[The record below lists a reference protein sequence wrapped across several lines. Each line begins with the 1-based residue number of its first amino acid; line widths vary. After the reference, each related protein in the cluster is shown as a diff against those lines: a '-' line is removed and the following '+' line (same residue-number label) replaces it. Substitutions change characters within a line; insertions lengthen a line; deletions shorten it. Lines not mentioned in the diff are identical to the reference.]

1 MLPLIPLLLVPLLHT
16 TTTFAQT
23 TMHYADMTPPEKLMA
38 AAKEGNIHGIRESI
52 ASGVNID
59 LKSSDFGMTA
69 LHYIANGG
77 YVNCV
82 DELVD
87 NGGANMNLQDNWGQT
102 PLMLAATRLA
112 SVEVAK
118 ALIDHGADI
127 EMVDAQGRT
136 ALMWATQHRNEKVVR
151 KLLSNKANLMVRA
164 GKCPPPIDPHPH
176 VFLAVSVSSID
187 H

>member
-1 MLPLIPLLLVPLLHT
+1 MLIPCLLALLLPT
-16 TTTFAQT
+16 TLAQT

-38 AAKEGNIHGIRESI
+38 AAKEGNLYGIREAI

-69 LHYIANGG
+69 LHYVANGG
-77 YVNCV
+77 YLNCV

-87 NGGANMNLQDNWGQT
+87 NGGANMNLKDNWGQT

-112 SVEVAK
+112 SVGVAK
-118 ALIDHGADI
+118 SLIDKGADI

-151 KLLSNKANLMVRA
+151 KLLSNKANLMVRS
-164 GKCPPPIDPHPH
+164 GKCPP
-176 VFLAVSVSSID
+176 
-187 H
+187 